1 MAKVKINSE
10 VKVTL
15 YTKVQGKVYTYA
27 KMKNKLQERRAVL
40 EKHAKI
46 GL

>member
-27 KMKNKLQERRAVL
+27 KMKNKLQESRSVL